1 MISLSSKRLSRL
13 ALMSS
18 LATSSLLLGQTA
30 GTPPQTTNPA
40 VQTPSVPRQA
50 AKATTAAPN
59 TETYPPELVK
69 NGQAI
74 FGQNCGFCHGKDAGG
89 GESGPDLT
97 RSQLVSQDVK
107 GNKIAD
113 VVRNGRPEKGMP
125 RFNLPEMDMAAVVA
139 FIHDEKTKGESQ
151 KGGRRGVDVAD
162 LQTGNLE
169 EGRKYFAAN
178 CASCHSPTGDLK
190 GVASRF
196 QGLRLEQRFLYP
208 RDATGNVTVTLPSG
222 KQLTGKLAYKDEFV
236 IGLKDSY
243 GWYQSWPISSVKLT
257 IDNPAEAHHTLLTK
271 YSDDDIHNLMAFL
284 QTLK

>member
-1 MISLSSKRLSRL
+1 MISFSSKRLSRL

-18 LATSSLLLGQTA
+18 LAASSLLAGQSA

-125 RFNLPEMDMAAVVA
+125 RFNLPEMDVAAIVA
-139 FIHDEKTKGESQ
+139 FIHDQKTKAESQ

-169 EGRKYFAAN
+169 DGRKYFAAN

-243 GWYQSWPISSVKLT
+243 GWYQSWPISMVKFT

>member
-1 MISLSSKRLSRL
+1 MINHSAQRLSRL
-13 ALMSS
+13 ALVFN
-18 LATSSLLLGQTA
+18 LAGSCFLFGQSA
-30 GTPPQTTNPA
+30 GTPPQTTNQG
-40 VQTPSVPRQA
+40 VQTPSIPRQDSKANA
-50 AKATTAAPN
+50 AAN

-69 NGQAI
+69 NGQAV

-97 RSQLVSQDVK
+97 RSQLVTEDVK
-107 GNKIAD
+107 GNKIGD

-125 RFNLPEMDMAAVVA
+125 RFNLPEMDLAGIVA
-139 FIHDEKTKGESQ
+139 FIHDQKTKAESQ

-169 EGRKYFAAN
+169 AGQKYFAAN

-190 GVASRF
+190 GIATRF
-196 QGLRLEQRFLYP
+196 VGLRLEQRFLYP
-208 RDATGNVTVTLPSG
+208 RDAAGKVTVTLPSG
-222 KQLTGKLAYKDEFV
+222 KQVTGKLAYQDEFV

-243 GWYQSWPISSVKLT
+243 GWYQSWPISSVKFT
-257 IDNPAEAHHTLLTK
+257 VDNPAEAHHTLLTK
-271 YSDDDIHNLMAFL
+271 YSDDDIHNLMAYL